1 MTPSS
6 DSPPAAGSRPALR
19 HDWTVA
25 EIEAIYTAPL
35 PDLVFR
41 AQTVH
46 RAHHRA
52 DEVQGCM
59 TSRRRVQI
67 AIVLWIAFAFVAFNA
82 LFDFLVVRAG
92 REYLRAAAIAERQG
106 HQHLLIADWMRP
118 AVRRAFAYAAVLGM
132 FRKFPLKLKSLS
144 G

>member
-1 MTPSS
+1 
-6 DSPPAAGSRPALR
+6 
-19 HDWTVA
+19 
-25 EIEAIYTAPL
+25 
-35 PDLVFR
+35 
-41 AQTVH
+41 
-46 RAHHRA
+46 
-52 DEVQGCM
+52 M

-118 AVRRAFAYAAVLGM
+118 AVRRAFAFASVLGM
-132 FRKFPLKLKSLS
+132 AILACGLAGFFLASRRQSRQSP
-144 G
+144 